1 MIDHIS
7 IAVRDI
13 KASARFYEALLA
25 PLGMTPVRAS
35 PKTVGFGKTYPEFWI
50 NERAQQKPLPEDA
63 GAHVALR
70 APDTKAVD
78 AFHAAALAA
87 GAHSDGA
94 PGMRHEYSPHYY
106 AAFIRDW
113 DGNRIEAVTFL
124 KDARV
129 TRSHPLGRDRH
140 CLFRVG
146 HIAGGVAQLRQ
157 NVFDAVGDEKIHPRR
172 RRKKLLRP
180 HMVDQRQ

>member
-63 GAHVALR
+63 GAHIALR
-70 APDTKAVD
+70 AHDTKAVD

-87 GAHSDGA
+87 GGR
-94 PGMRHEYSPHYY
+94 PGGGPGGRDEDSPH
-106 AAFIRDW
+106 F
-113 DGNRIEAVTFL
+113 
-124 KDARV
+124 
-129 TRSHPLGRDRH
+129 
-140 CLFRVG
+140 
-146 HIAGGVAQLRQ
+146 
-157 NVFDAVGDEKIHPRR
+157 
-172 RRKKLLRP
+172 
-180 HMVDQRQ
+180 